1 MLTDTSHSLAVFRL
15 TIFALV
21 TGFFLIT
28 AGGSGDSK
36 PLYQDDYAIKTTF
49 EQLIKKQH
57 RDPNSYEFV
66 SLRPNGDESKDG
78 RYFIIEY
85 RAKNGFGGYTMG
97 KAGVFCDSTKMT
109 LIANVNE

>member
-36 PLYQDDYAIKTTF
+36 PLYQDDYAIKATF
-49 EQLIKKQH
+49 EQLIKKQL

-109 LIANVNE
+109 LIANH